1 MKIKRK
7 DVYKNMKGFKK
18 IINYGTDKLIDNFN
32 IEDISIYTTGGY
44 VENLVFD
51 FKLNFSDKRFKI
63 RLTYRVYEDRQE
75 TSASGM
81 ISMFDRQL
89 NDIKNKND
97 KIKSLK
103 GKLKELNDELK
114 ETEKEIKKLEKV
126 GE

>member
-1 MKIKRK
+1 MK
-7 DVYKNMKGFKK
+7 DFKK

-63 RLTYRVYEDRQE
+63 KLTYRVYEDRQE
-75 TSASGM
+75 TSESDM

-89 NDIKNKND
+89 SDIKNKHTKMNT
-97 KIKSLK
+97 LK
-103 GKLKELNDELK
+103 DRLKELNDELM
-114 ETEKEIKKLEKV
+114 EIEKEIKKLEKV

>member
-1 MKIKRK
+1 MK
-7 DVYKNMKGFKK
+7 DFKK

-32 IEDISIYTTGGY
+32 IEDITIYTTGGY

-51 FKLNFSDKRFKI
+51 FKLNFSNERFKI
-63 RLTYRVYEDRQE
+63 RLTYRVYEGRQE
-75 TSASGM
+75 ISENDM

-89 NDIKNKND
+89 SNIKNKND
-97 KIKSLK
+97 KIKTLKDKLK
-103 GKLKELNDELK
+103 GLNDEVI